1 MWQGDAQGALQ
12 SAGQQDAALISQPV
26 QYEITGTYP
35 TQTSVLWPEHCSSM
49 DCVYQYQPGV
59 AGIKELAED
68 WENYQSKRVLMSM
81 SGCTMSERKQF
92 VPSLFA
98 LPYSPAHALHR

>member
-1 MWQGDAQGALQ
+1 M
-12 SAGQQDAALISQPV
+12 

-35 TQTSVLWPEHCSSM
+35 TQSSVLWPEHCSNM

-81 SGCTMSERKQF
+81 SGRTKHSHTASAS
-92 VPSLFA
+92 SLRC
-98 LPYSPAHALHR
+98 P